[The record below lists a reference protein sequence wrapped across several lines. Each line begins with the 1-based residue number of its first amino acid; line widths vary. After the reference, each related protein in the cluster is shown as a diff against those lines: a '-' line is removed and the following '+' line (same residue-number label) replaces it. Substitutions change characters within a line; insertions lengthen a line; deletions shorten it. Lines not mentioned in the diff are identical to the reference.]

1 MQRAAARTYQEAVE
15 CIEQP
20 GLELGRTMQRAA
32 ARIYQEAVTCI
43 EQPGLELGSRMMS
56 SILITLSQLCSVLL
70 QEHTKKQLRALSNLV

>member
-43 EQPGLELGSRMMS
+43 EQPGLELGSRM
-56 SILITLSQLCSVLL
+56 L
-70 QEHTKKQLRALSNLV
+70 QPTTKQQLRSLSNMV